1 VHEVA
6 RRLARSGADV
16 TILTTDPSGGLPRR
30 ESVDGVEVR
39 RVRAWPAE
47 RDYYVAPGIYR
58 ELAEGPFDLVHVQ
71 GYQTFVAPIALLAAE
86 RRRLPTVLTFHGGGH
101 SSRLRQAIRPLQIA
115 TLRPLLARADRLVTL
130 APFERDEYARRLRLP
145 PERFAVIP
153 NGSDLPAAAAVDVRR
168 EAGRIASLGRLER
181 YKGHHLV
188 LAALPHLL
196 ARRPDARLW
205 IGGHGPEEE
214 ALRRLAHELGVA
226 DQVEIRGIAPG
237 DREGMARELAR
248 VDTVVSLSE
257 FETQPIAALEA
268 LSLGCKL
275 VVAAAPGLAAL
286 AASGLAAAVPPGAP
300 PEAVA
305 DAIVEGLREE
315 GVRPIGRWSTCT
327 SRPTSSSPSARTGRA
342 ASSTTPGSSASS
354 SSGTGAAASPR
365 WSRTVSRANGR
376 PPPRCGA
383 AWSIPPMP
391 KSTARAPIRSSSPI
405 PSRASRRR
413 SGRARIGSPSG
424 NGTASARS

>member
-1 VHEVA
+1 MGGIELHVHEVA

-305 DAIVEGLREE
+305 DAIVEAL
-315 GVRPIGRWSTCT
+315 
-327 SRPTSSSPSARTGRA
+327 
-342 ASSTTPGSSASS
+342 
-354 SSGTGAAASPR
+354 
-365 WSRTVSRANGR
+365 
-376 PPPRCGA
+376 
-383 AWSIPPMP
+383 
-391 KSTARAPIRSSSPI
+391 ARAPAAEPPAL
-405 PSRASRRR
+405 PSWDACADGLLALYRDVLSRR
-413 SGRARIGSPSG
+413 GAR
-424 NGTASARS
+424 